1 MDDRGPDGAIV
12 TGGGIA
18 TVAIVT
24 GGGGGIGGA
33 IAARLA
39 ADGNAVAVADLNPDA
54 AQRTADAI
62 ARGGGRST
70 AYPLD
75 VTDPHQVND
84 VVTRIVADLGR
95 VDILVNSA
103 GIQFNCAS
111 VDLLPKDYLRILGV
125 NLNGTVYCCQAA
137 GRQMIRQGG
146 GVIINLS
153 SLASRFGWPR
163 RMPYAVTKA
172 GVAALTRSLAV
183 EWAPYHVRVV
193 AIAPGYVATELV
205 RSAFAQGHVS
215 PDAVL
220 SEIPQ
225 RRLAEPE
232 EIASLASFL
241 ASPAA
246 AYITG
251 QEIVA
256 DGGFSVYKL

>member
-1 MDDRGPDGAIV
+1 MSNGA
-12 TGGGIA
+12 A
-18 TVAIVT
+18 VAIVT

-33 IAARLA
+33 VAARLA
-39 ADGNAVAVADLNPDA
+39 REGRAVAIADVNADAAGRTVESIRRSGGSAVAHALDVADPQQVQSVVD
-54 AQRTADAI
+54 RI
-62 ARGGGRST
+62 AS
-70 AYPLD
+70 
-75 VTDPHQVND
+75 
-84 VVTRIVADLGR
+84 DLGS
-95 VDILVNSA
+95 VDVLVNSA
-103 GIQFNCAS
+103 GIQLNCATT
-111 VDLLPKDYLRILGV
+111 DLRPEDYLRVLDV

-137 GRQMIRQGG
+137 GRHMIRQGG
-146 GVIINLS
+146 GVIINIS

-172 GVAALTRSLAV
+172 GVAALTRTLAV
-183 EWAPYHVRVV
+183 EWAPYKVRVL

-205 RSAFAQGHVS
+205 AHAFEQGHIRR
-215 PDAVL
+215 DEVL

-225 RRLAEPE
+225 RRLATPD
-232 EIASLASFL
+232 EIAGLAAFL

>member
-1 MDDRGPDGAIV
+1 MGEA
-12 TGGGIA
+12 
-18 TVAIVT
+18 VAVVT
-24 GGGGGIGGA
+24 GGGGGIGSA
-33 IAARLA
+33 VATRLA
-39 ADGNAVAVADLNPDA
+39 ADGHAVAVADLNAEA
-54 AQRTADAI
+54 ASHIADTITRSGLA
-62 ARGGGRST
+62 AR

-75 VTDPHQVND
+75 VADPRQVD
-84 VVTRIVADLGR
+84 AVFDRIADDLGGIG
-95 VDILVNSA
+95 VLVNSA

-111 VDLLPKDYLRILGV
+111 ADLQPADYMRILGV
-125 NLNGTVYCCQAA
+125 NLNGTVFCCQAA
-137 GRQMIRQGG
+137 GRRMIRHGG
-146 GVIINLS
+146 GVIINIS

-163 RMPYAVTKA
+163 RMPYAVAKA

-183 EWAPYHVRVV
+183 EWAPHNIRVV

-205 RSAFAQGHVS
+205 QHAFDAGHIQ
-215 PDAVL
+215 PDVVL
-220 SEIPQ
+220 GEIPQ

-251 QEIVA
+251 QEIVV